1 MKMER
6 KKNNLYKLSGMSLI
20 GIVFIVLI
28 LGLLVFGV
36 FYFSN
41 SKNLKKENNISSIDE
56 AEAAAIKVEINQIPI
71 EASGYFTVNNTYIG
85 LENEQ
90 GILNIKSSVEDKGWN
105 FSIVTNQNQY
115 CATASINY
123 SNNEKESASWYCVD
137 SEGKK
142 VEYSNIPLNSCK
154 NYTCE

>member
-1 MKMER
+1 MR
-6 KKNNLYKLSGMSLI
+6 KIRGSIHKPSGVSLI
-20 GIVFIVLI
+20 GIIFVIFI
-28 LGLLVFGV
+28 LGFLAFGT
-36 FYFSN
+36 FYFLN
-41 SKNLKKENNISSIDE
+41 NENQRKENNISSIDQ
-56 AEAAAIKVEINQIPI
+56 AEASAIKVEINQVLV
-71 EASGYFTVNNTYIG
+71 EASAYFAMKNTYIG

-123 SNNEKESASWYCVD
+123 SNNEKEKASWYCVD

>member
-1 MKMER
+1 MR
-6 KKNNLYKLSGMSLI
+6 KIRGGIHKPSGMSLI
-20 GIVFIVLI
+20 GIIFVIFI
-28 LGLLVFGV
+28 LGFLAFGT

-41 SKNLKKENNISSIDE
+41 NKSQRKETNVSRIDE
-56 AEAAAIKVEINQIPI
+56 AEAAVVKVEMNQIPV
-71 EASGYFTVNNTYIG
+71 EATSYFAVKNTYIG
-85 LENEQ
+85 FENEQ

-105 FSIVTNQNQY
+105 FSITTNQNQY
-115 CATASINY
+115 CAAASVSY
-123 SNNEKESASWYCVD
+123 SDNEGEEIASWYCVD

>member
-1 MKMER
+1 MKNQR
-6 KKNNLYKLSGMSLI
+6 KDLYNFSGMSLI
-20 GIVFIVLI
+20 GLVFIVLI
-28 LGLLVFGV
+28 SGLLVFGI

-41 SKNLKKENNISSIDE
+41 KKSQKKETNVSRINE
-56 AEAAAIKVEINQIPI
+56 AEAAAIKVEMSQILV
-71 EASGYFTVNNTYIG
+71 EASSYFTVNNTYIG

-105 FSIVTNQNQY
+105 FSITTNQNQY
-115 CATASINY
+115 CAAASVSY
-123 SNNEKESASWYCVD
+123 SDNEGEEIASWYCVD

-154 NYTCE
+154 NYICE